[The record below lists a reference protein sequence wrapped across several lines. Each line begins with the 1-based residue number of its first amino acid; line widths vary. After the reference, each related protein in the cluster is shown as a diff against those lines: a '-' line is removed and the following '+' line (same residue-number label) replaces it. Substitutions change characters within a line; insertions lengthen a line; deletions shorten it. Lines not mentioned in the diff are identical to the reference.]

1 MYTDFCSILH
11 RNKCILSS
19 GKYGNITTM
28 CIAIYFK
35 PVPMTAVLLALV
47 CLKPAAN
54 QCLSS
59 YNNTNYFQPSVPE
72 EIPCTEQNTLISTF
86 NFTSICNVNSVTP
99 SYIPIIMPILLNITL
114 LLWKTL
120 FLSSYITVIKKH

>member
-11 RNKCILSS
+11 RKKCILSS

-54 QCLSS
+54 
-59 YNNTNYFQPSVPE
+59 NINYFQPSVPE
-72 EIPCTEQNTLISTF
+72 EIPCTEQNALISTF

-114 LLWKTL
+114 LL
-120 FLSSYITVIKKH
+120 